1 MRLTNPFTAGG
12 FDVISMTMAINR
24 VPDVDRFIGT
34 TERMGIFR
42 SMPITTT

>member
-24 VPDVDRFIGT
+24 VPVNVRAL
-34 TERMGIFR
+34 RK
-42 SMPITTT
+42 